1 MSDTDSFIDEVNDE
15 VRRDR
20 FYYMLKRYGWI
31 AILAVVL
38 LVGGAAWNELQK
50 SQARAEAEALG
61 DAMFA
66 ALAVQD
72 SESRVAALEAIEPGS
87 AQSGALLG
95 FLTAAQQVQAEDIPG
110 AIETLNTI
118 GLNSDVPSIYR
129 EIAQFKAVTLQG
141 TDTPVNERR
150 LLLDALAQPGNSLR
164 LLATEQLALIDIE
177 ENNATAA
184 IDRYQMILLDAE
196 VTTDLQ
202 QRALQVIVALG
213 GEPDMGSAAPAALP
227 DVSDAVGAESN

>member
-177 ENNATAA
+177 ENNTTAA

>member
-20 FYYMLKRYGWI
+20 FYFMLKRYGWI
-31 AILAVVL
+31 AILAVVV

-50 SQARAEAEALG
+50 SQARAKAETLG

-66 ALAVQD
+66 ALTVQD
-72 SESRVAALEAIEPGS
+72 TDSRAAALAAIEPGS

-95 FLTAAQQVQAEDIPG
+95 FLTAAQQVEAGDKAA
-110 AIETLNTI
+110 AIETLNNI
-118 GLNSDVPSIYR
+118 GLSGDVPSIYR
-129 EIAQFKAVTLQG
+129 EIAQFKAITLQG

-150 LLLDALAQPGNSLR
+150 LALDALAQPGNSLR

-184 IDRYQMILLDAE
+184 IDRYQTILLDAE

-213 GEPDMGSAAPAALP
+213 GEPDMGSASPAALP
-227 DVSDAVGAESN
+227 DVSDAAGAESN